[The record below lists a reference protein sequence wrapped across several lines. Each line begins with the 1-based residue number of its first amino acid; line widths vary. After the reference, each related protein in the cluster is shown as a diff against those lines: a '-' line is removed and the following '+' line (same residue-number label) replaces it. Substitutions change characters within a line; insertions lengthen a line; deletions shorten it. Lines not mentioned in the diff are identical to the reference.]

1 MTTERS
7 VYAGLLVAAAF
18 WSLMS
23 AIFLLAS
30 PYEGY
35 RGRAWFWGACFVG
48 ASLAAAWCF
57 WELLG
62 GPA

>member
-1 MTTERS
+1 MSTERS

-18 WSLMS
+18 WALMS

-35 RGRAWFWGACFVG
+35 QGRAWFWGAVFVG
-48 ASLAAAWCF
+48 ASLAAAWSF

-62 GPA
+62 GSA